1 MNKPVLD
8 YGFSYSELYD
18 YERPAVVDLRGIC
31 GGMAWRDIM
40 FEDICMGYI
49 VHDSSAVKF
58 FDRCIETTMMKME
71 GANN

>member
-40 FEDICMGYI
+40 FEDI
-49 VHDSSAVKF
+49 
-58 FDRCIETTMMKME
+58 
-71 GANN
+71 